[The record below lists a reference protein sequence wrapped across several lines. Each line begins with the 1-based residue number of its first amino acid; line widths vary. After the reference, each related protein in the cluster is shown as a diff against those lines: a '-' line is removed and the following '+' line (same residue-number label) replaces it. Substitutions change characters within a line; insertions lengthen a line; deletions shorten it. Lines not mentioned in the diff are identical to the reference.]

1 MKVLV
6 NQSAI
11 EYDVQG
17 EGEPVLLL
25 HGWGRNL
32 HDFDS
37 LARVLSTNHKV
48 VRLDLPGFGNSE
60 MIKGNTILDYVEFVK
75 SFLEKIGVNPKYYVG
90 HSFGGRILLKGLG
103 KEILPTPNKLVL
115 IASAGVRTF
124 DIAKGVLL
132 VASKIGR
139 ALLYLPP
146 FIFFKSQIERLWRR
160 TLKAD
165 YHASGKMKE
174 VFKAAVGEDLRGFA
188 VNIKTPTLLI
198 WGRGD
203 VVTPLKEGQILHS
216 LISNSRIEV
225 FNNAGHFVFK
235 EEESEVNELIKNY
248 FK

>member
-11 EYDVQG
+11 EYEVQG

-37 LARVLSTNHKV
+37 LARVLSTDHKV

-60 MIKGNTILDYVEFVK
+60 MIKGSTILDYALFVK
-75 SFLEKIGVNPKYYVG
+75 SFLEKIEVNPKYYVG

-103 KEILPTPNKLVL
+103 KEILPTPNKIVL
-115 IASAGVRTF
+115 IASAGVRIF
-124 DIAKGVLL
+124 DVVKSVLL
-132 VASKIGR
+132 IASKIGR
-139 ALLYLPP
+139 AILYLPP

-188 VNIKTPTLLI
+188 VNIKAPTLLI

-203 VVTPLKEGQILHS
+203 VVTPLKEGEILHS
-216 LISNSRIEV
+216 LISDSEIKV
-225 FNNAGHFVFK
+225 FENAGHFVFK